1 MTIIL
6 STINSL
12 CNDSNA
18 KKKIYSNKKNE
29 NDDNEKSPRE
39 MLRKAKLLKVYVLIW
54 SCISTPS

>member
-1 MTIIL
+1 MFVIIFSIMIMQLIITIIL

-12 CNDSNA
+12 SNDSNA

-39 MLRKAKLLKVYVLIW
+39 
-54 SCISTPS
+54 C